1 MKFYLS
7 IGQYQIPQDWQQTYF
22 LAISD
27 LVMTILDRDGIGIF
41 GDIYGD
47 RGNLES
53 LNHSTKPDSW
63 RDVLTVV
70 SEFTSVSRFISA
82 INPET
87 YPSGRYRQ
95 IAVPT

>member
-7 IGQYQIPQDWQQTYF
+7 IGQYQIPQDWQRTNL

-27 LVMTILDRDGIGIF
+27 LVMTILDRDRIGIL
-41 GDIYGD
+41 GNISGD

-53 LNHSTKPDSW
+53 LNHSTNLDSW
-63 RDVLTVV
+63 RDALTVV
-70 SEFTSVSRFISA
+70 SGFTRVSRFISA

-95 IAVPT
+95 VALPI